1 MLLEKNATLDPIAQQ
16 SGGTVRAA
24 LVSLMLGTFALGMT
38 EYVIM
43 GLLTNVAADLNTSIA
58 SAGQLITGYALGVA
72 IGGPIVTLLTLR
84 MKRKEL
90 LIALL
95 VIFIA
100 GNMMAA
106 LAQNY
111 PLLMIARI
119 ITSLAHGTFFGVG
132 AVIAAGLV
140 SPDKR
145 AGAISIMYTGL
156 TLATVMGVPIGT
168 FIGQRFGWHST
179 FWVVAILGIAAF
191 AGIIAFVPR
200 IPYDSNISAFK
211 ELRFLM
217 NSQVLLAFTMTVF
230 GFGGVFTAFTYI
242 APMLEEITGFGEH
255 NVSYILVLFGIGVT
269 LGNIIGGKLAD
280 WKLMGTLFIGLGLLI
295 ATLILFYFSIEN
307 KTAAVIAIFL
317 WGTASF
323 IIVPALQ
330 IRIMNMA
337 KNAQTM
343 ASTINQSAFN
353 LGNAGGAIAGGLAID
368 RVGLA
373 QLPLIAA
380 LVTVLG
386 LALTLFSYFSEKR
399 SGGVQSN

>member
-1 MLLEKNATLDPIAQQ
+1 MLEKNATLDPIAQQ

-200 IPYDSNISAFK
+200 IPYDRNISAFK

-280 WKLMGTLFIGLGLLI
+280 WKLMQTLFIGLGLLI

-399 SGGVQSN
+399 SGGVQSD